1 MVFGAAEGGSVR
13 HSNGECFLYALID
26 PSSDFLEFPFLSLKV
41 VGKGLKLRIRIP
53 KVANRNDFVSAGR
66 FTSNDNFFGKR
77 DTVAT
82 LAVHRGPDILQ
93 ELAAVWI
100 TPVIGDRASPLED
113 VGEFLPIVLP
123 LSRHGAVHDS
133 VDQLLERG
141 VRFRSIDELVH
152 PLDGVVGESLFGQV
166 FQQRLSPTGSFTS

>member
-82 LAVHRGPDILQ
+82 LAVHRGPDVLQ
-93 ELAAVWI
+93 ELDAVGV
-100 TPVIGDRASPLED
+100 TSVVGDRAGTLED
-113 VGEFLPIVLP
+113 GGELLTGVLP
-123 LSRHGAVHDS
+123 LPRH
-133 VDQLLERG
+133 
-141 VRFRSIDELVH
+141 
-152 PLDGVVGESLFGQV
+152 
-166 FQQRLSPTGSFTS
+166 